1 MKAAV
6 NLPERPAKSKRIL
19 PVEIACPAGAGCAT
33 LGPVN
38 ASPSPP
44 ARRSRSGQTMVE
56 YVLAFVVLLGLAFAL
71 AALGGAL
78 RENGDRSVSLASSE
92 YP

>member
-1 MKAAV
+1 MDPRTVSARGSFFS
-6 NLPERPAKSKRIL
+6 RPRKIGS
-19 PVEIACPAGAGCAT
+19 CPRGGGCAT
-33 LGPVN
+33 LAAVK
-38 ASPSPP
+38 ATPSPP

-78 RENGDRSVSLASSE
+78 RDNGDRATTLAASE

>member
-1 MKAAV
+1 METK
-6 NLPERPAKSKRIL
+6 PHPR
-19 PVEIACPAGAGCAT
+19 
-33 LGPVN
+33 
-38 ASPSPP
+38 
-44 ARRSRSGQTMVE
+44 ARRTRAGQTMVE

-78 RENGDRSVSLASSE
+78 RDNGDRATTLAASE

>member
-1 MKAAV
+1 MTDGATETQIRTCPRGAA
-6 NLPERPAKSKRIL
+6 
-19 PVEIACPAGAGCAT
+19 CAT
-33 LGPVN
+33 LGTVKTP
-38 ASPSPP
+38 PSPP

-78 RENGDRSVSLASSE
+78 RDNGDRSVSLASSE

>member
-1 MKAAV
+1 MAAT
-6 NLPERPAKSKRIL
+6 
-19 PVEIACPAGAGCAT
+19 ACHREPGCDTVRAVKT
-33 LGPVN
+33 STGKT
-38 ASPSPP
+38 
-44 ARRSRSGQTMVE
+44 ARRSRAGQTMVE

-78 RENGDRSVSLASSE
+78 RDNGDRATTLAASE

>member
-1 MKAAV
+1 
-6 NLPERPAKSKRIL
+6 
-19 PVEIACPAGAGCAT
+19 
-33 LGPVN
+33 
-38 ASPSPP
+38 
-44 ARRSRSGQTMVE
+44 MVE
-56 YVLAFVVLLGLAFAL
+56 YVLAFAVLLGLAFAL

>member
-1 MKAAV
+1 MK
-6 NLPERPAKSKRIL
+6 
-19 PVEIACPAGAGCAT
+19 T
-33 LGPVN
+33 T
-38 ASPSPP
+38 PSPP
-44 ARRSRSGQTMVE
+44 ARRSRAGQTMVE

-78 RENGDRSVSLASSE
+78 RDNGDRATTLAASE

>member
-1 MKAAV
+1 MKTF
-6 NLPERPAKSKRIL
+6 PGK
-19 PVEIACPAGAGCAT
+19 
-33 LGPVN
+33 
-38 ASPSPP
+38 PS
-44 ARRSRSGQTMVE
+44 RRSRSGQTMVE
-56 YVLAFVVLLGLAFAL
+56 YVLAFAVLIGLAFAL

>member
-1 MKAAV
+1 MDPRTVSARGSFFS
-6 NLPERPAKSKRIL
+6 RPRKIGS
-19 PVEIACPAGAGCAT
+19 CPRGGGCAT
-33 LGPVN
+33 LAAVKTT
-38 ASPSPP
+38 PSPF

-56 YVLAFVVLLGLAFAL
+56 YVLAFAVLIGLAFAL

-78 RENGDRSVSLASSE
+78 RDNGDRSVSLASSE

>member
-1 MKAAV
+1 MKT
-6 NLPERPAKSKRIL
+6 P
-19 PVEIACPAGAGCAT
+19 
-33 LGPVN
+33 
-38 ASPSPP
+38 PSPP

-78 RENGDRSVSLASSE
+78 RDNGDRSVSLASSE

>member
-1 MKAAV
+1 MAAT
-6 NLPERPAKSKRIL
+6 
-19 PVEIACPAGAGCAT
+19 ACHREPGCDTVRAVKT
-33 LGPVN
+33 STGKT
-38 ASPSPP
+38 
-44 ARRSRSGQTMVE
+44 ARRSRAGQTMVE

>member
-1 MKAAV
+1 MDPRADEARGFF
-6 NLPERPAKSKRIL
+6 LSPPAKIG
-19 PVEIACPAGAGCAT
+19 PCPRGGGCAT
-33 LGPVN
+33 LARVK
-38 ASPSPP
+38 ATPSPP

-56 YVLAFVVLLGLAFAL
+56 YVLAFAVLIGLAFAL
-71 AALGGAL
+71 AVLGGAL

>member
-1 MKAAV
+1 MKS
-6 NLPERPAKSKRIL
+6 P
-19 PVEIACPAGAGCAT
+19 
-33 LGPVN
+33 
-38 ASPSPP
+38 PSPF

-56 YVLAFVVLLGLAFAL
+56 YVLAFAVLIGLAFAL

-78 RENGDRSVSLASSE
+78 RDNGDRATTLAASE

>member
-1 MKAAV
+1 MR
-6 NLPERPAKSKRIL
+6 RPR
-19 PVEIACPAGAGCAT
+19 EIACPSGAGCAT
-33 LGPVN
+33 LHAVK
-38 ASPSPP
+38 ALPSL
-44 ARRSRSGQTMVE
+44 RVRDGRSGQTMVE

-78 RENGDRSVSLASSE
+78 RDNGDRSVSLASSE